1 MEKSGFYINQK
12 PDFKYKLNFVSS
24 YLDYCYIPLW
34 EVTSGTFG
42 SEFVNK
48 HHCICSKKDS
58 WRSRET
64 VTNHVHPY
72 WIINCLLY
80 NEMSLRQI
88 TSSSKV
94 VVSWHYVPVNKKGKS
109 LIWKPLFS
117 TKYLKNFVFQK
128 LFSFLTSETLK
139 NLCFF
144 PVDLSLKI
152 TLTVLVCMWLCVCAC
167 SVEETLYIC
176 S

>member
-1 MEKSGFYINQK
+1 MYSLSSTEHAHTHTNTVGVIFQGKVNWGKTQVFQCFWRQEWKKLLEHNLKYLVGKSGFYINQK

-88 TSSSKV
+88 ASSWKV
-94 VVSWHYVPVNKKGKS
+94 VVS
-109 LIWKPLFS
+109 
-117 TKYLKNFVFQK
+117 
-128 LFSFLTSETLK
+128 
-139 NLCFF
+139 
-144 PVDLSLKI
+144 
-152 TLTVLVCMWLCVCAC
+152 
-167 SVEETLYIC
+167 
-176 S
+176 